1 MKKIIEYKIASGES
15 KYELQ
20 EEVNELI
27 KQGWQPYGEI
37 CIKKSGGFLDWGEPY
52 SQPIVKYEKE

>member
-27 KQGWQPYGEI
+27 KQKMF
-37 CIKKSGGFLDWGEPY
+37 IKLVR
-52 SQPIVKYEKE
+52 IMI